1 MMSKLE
7 IKLDSRPNGVYVM
20 SLAGPADVLNIPYMD
35 AQLKAL
41 LERKPARVVFDL
53 QGLTFIASLAIG
65 ALIHFRQSASAWNGI
80 VHLCGASDLITNT
93 IKRVRIDA
101 LLPVYPT
108 VDAALAAK

>member
-1 MMSKLE
+1 MNQLE

-20 SLAGPADVLNIPYMD
+20 SLNGPADVMNIPIMN

-41 LERKPARVVFDL
+41 LDRKPSKVVFDL
-53 QGLTFIASLAIG
+53 QGLTFIASLATG
-65 ALIHFRQSASAWNGI
+65 ALIHFRQTAQMWNGS
-80 VHLCGASDLITNT
+80 VHLCGASDLITNA

-108 VDAALAAK
+108 VEAALGAK